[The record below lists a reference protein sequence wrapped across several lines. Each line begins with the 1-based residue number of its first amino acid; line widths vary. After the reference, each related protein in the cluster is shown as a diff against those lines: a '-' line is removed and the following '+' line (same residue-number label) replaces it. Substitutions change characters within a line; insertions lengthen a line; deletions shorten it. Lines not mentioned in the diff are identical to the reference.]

1 MKLQFTCIN
10 ICPSGEPVRVVS
22 GDLMANDEFW
32 TTVMDRDGQES
43 QPRTLG
49 AVRVALLFGT
59 AAIALA
65 AILTP
70 IVADRSTAARVAWA
84 PDQFDNITTGSI
96 PTGSR
101 TTSYTVRKSILQD
114 NPGALCIIRSN
125 GRKSGD
131 C

>member
-1 MKLQFTCIN
+1 
-10 ICPSGEPVRVVS
+10 
-22 GDLMANDEFW
+22 MANDEFW
-32 TTVMDRDGQES
+32 TTVMDRNGQDK
-43 QPRTLG
+43 QPKQLG

-65 AILTP
+65 AILPP
-70 IVADRSTAARVAWA
+70 ILVEKSPTARVAWA
-84 PDQFDNITTGSI
+84 PEQFDNITTGSV
-96 PTGSR
+96 PPRS

-125 GRKSGD
+125 GKKSGD